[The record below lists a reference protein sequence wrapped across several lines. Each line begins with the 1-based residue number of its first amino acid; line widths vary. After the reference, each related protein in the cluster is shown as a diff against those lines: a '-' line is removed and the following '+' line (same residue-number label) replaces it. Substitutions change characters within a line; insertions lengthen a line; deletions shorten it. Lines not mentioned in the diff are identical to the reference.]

1 MKAIASL
8 TLVALLV
15 LTGMPTRA
23 LAHGGVSVEKDL
35 CVMKIGRYRAHFT
48 GYQPRERA
56 SQEFCEDI
64 PVFAPAIVVLDFVDM
79 ALRKMAIDFRVLRDV
94 NNIGVRA
101 TYQDLGSPEDIEKA
115 TIFYREPAAHP
126 HGSLSVSLK
135 FDQPGTYIGVLTA
148 FDENNS
154 QTITSVFPFSVGVTN
169 WWRRLRWIVWASA
182 FGAVFYFGSGL
193 YRKFMGK
200 A

>member
-1 MKAIASL
+1 MKTVASL
-8 TLVALLV
+8 ALVALIMLAV
-15 LTGMPTRA
+15 VPARA
-23 LAHGGVSVEKDL
+23 LAHGGVSVENDL

-79 ALRKMAIDFRVLRDV
+79 ALRKMPIDFRVLRDV

-101 TYQDLGSPEDIEKA
+101 TYQDLGSPQDIEKA
-115 TIFYREPAAHP
+115 TIFYREPAVHP

-135 FDQPGTYIGVLTA
+135 FDQPGAYIGVLSAIDT
-148 FDENNS
+148 NS
-154 QTITSVFPFSVGVTN
+154 NQTVTSVFPFSVGVTN
-169 WWRRLRWIVWASA
+169 WWRQLRWIVWASV

-193 YRKFMGK
+193 YRKLVGK